1 MDKVQHYREG
11 GWGWFVVLSACLVEF
26 VNIGSLKALGVLI
39 TAMKQDLETDLWIVG
54 SINSLHLGVINILS
68 KRSK

>member
-11 GWGWFVVLSACLVEF
+11 GWGWFVVLSAFLAEF

-39 TAMKQDLETDLWIVG
+39 TAVKEDFETDLWIIG
-54 SINSLHLGVINILS
+54 SINSLHLAVTSILS
-68 KRSK
+68 K